1 MFYLFYFLFICV
13 LFINIELNC
22 KTQVRFIFC
31 LLKYNKL
38 MTKLDFQE
46 ALNLLKNINSFK
58 VDKHNYEL
66 VKNTVRIN
74 YENQIIKLKNY
85 TLVFSGTLEQVH
97 NKTYSQDKL
106 FLAVALLDSSDN
118 DLTFKPKQLN
128 TFKNVLQTK
137 ILENV

>member
-1 MFYLFYFLFICV
+1 
-13 LFINIELNC
+13 
-22 KTQVRFIFC
+22 
-31 LLKYNKL
+31 
-38 MTKLDFQE
+38 MTKIDFQQ
-46 ALNLLKNINSFK
+46 ALKLLKNINSFK

-66 VKNTVRIN
+66 IKNTVRIN

-85 TLVFSGTLEQVH
+85 TLVFSGTLEQLH
-97 NKTYSQDKL
+97 NKTHSQDKL
-106 FLAVALLDSSDN
+106 FLAIALLDSSDN